1 MAEVGGETGDE
12 MVTIR
17 ARHKKTGE
25 VTIMR
30 VKKGTPMGEV
40 FKQYAEKK
48 GLEERSLSFVAGG
61 KSIPTNAK
69 PMDLKRAQTESRV
82 SDAAPPTAG
91 TTADNQTGLNEEDL
105 GCSCFG

>member
-1 MAEVGGETGDE
+1 MADNDDD

-17 ARHKKTGE
+17 AHHKKTGE

-48 GLEERSLSFVAGG
+48 GLQEKSLSFARAGVRDLSGFGRPG
-61 KSIPTNAK
+61 KRGVPA
-69 PMDLKRAQTESRV
+69 PRRAREARARL
-82 SDAAPPTAG
+82 DAPVEAG
-91 TTADNQTGLNEEDL
+91 TRLDARR
-105 GCSCFG
+105 GCPRS